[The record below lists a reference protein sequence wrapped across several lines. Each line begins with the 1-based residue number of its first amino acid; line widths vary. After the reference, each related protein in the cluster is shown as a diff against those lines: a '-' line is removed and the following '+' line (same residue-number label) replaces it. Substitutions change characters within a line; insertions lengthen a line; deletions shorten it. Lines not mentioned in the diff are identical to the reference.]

1 MVLLVAALLAATPP
15 LELADAEGANH
26 RLADYRGKV
35 VLVNFWA
42 TWCEPCR
49 AELPTLERLR
59 VALAGKP
66 FVILAVQ
73 MGGSART
80 AQDVAQS
87 LRLRFPLLL
96 DRKSTATARWGVDTL
111 PTTFLIRPDGEIAF
125 RITGEMDWSSA
136 AARRKVETFLPPAS
150 SN

>member
-15 LELADAEGANH
+15 LELADAGGANH

-125 RITGEMDWSSA
+125 RITGEVDWSSA
-136 AARRKVETFLPPAS
+136 AARRRVETFLPPAS